1 MLVDFGRMTY
11 FDGVNDGRILTPEV
25 NRVLEFDTDYFQEM
39 INNGNL
45 RDAANYARLYHMNNL
60 DDDRRYYN
68 YIKQIED
75 EADEIEAKYARI
87 RNDKNLFD
95 KVQFAENVFQDRG
108 LEKLSYDNNYANRFK
123 QIKQDF
129 IGNDTSKIS
138 ITFHP
143 KTQKFI
149 FDFLKRDND
158 TQNVQSL
165 YDKLGMNEAELRE
178 QGIKI
183 STDIKTGKT
192 TLTFN
197 KAHNLA
203 DKILYNLPYK
213 STRNLQNMYNAKDGF
228 WNKAIAFFN
237 DINMYDPDNG
247 DKSVAYNPDIAI
259 IDNKGN
265 KTKLDNTE
273 YDMIYNSYKRMIK
286 DAEEAKINAFAENEG
301 PKQYNSIVAP
311 IFTDELQSYTMAYQK
326 GELDP
331 KKYYNYR
338 DEIVGGLDKMIRSI
352 GVENY
357 EIYSNINNEEKTD
370 MTQRLLDTI
379 DKQNLQSWLQSI
391 DRSRI
396 NYMTQSVNG
405 ELGLL
410 ITVDPMAKKET
421 DIKDNTAVDKQFKGR
436 SVKIFIPKPDFAMD
450 LINNSIQNNTQFKA
464 KAKINKMQDYD
475 YGYTTTDQNVI
486 QPDGLGGF
494 KKISTINGKKVETPL
509 TKDEATSEIQLD
521 MGIKDYLSI
530 TPYQFANRFNM
541 GVLSDEYYTFSK
553 QTALKMVNEIYP
565 NIPLINEFG
574 EPINDIQD
582 LFEVDLN
589 YVPGDVA
596 KKIQKFRDTYNKL
609 YKGYNYQ
616 SVSKLS

>member
-1 MLVDFGRMTY
+1 MIVDFGKMSY
-11 FDGVNDGRILTPEV
+11 FDGVNDGRVLVPEV
-25 NRVLEFDTDYFQEM
+25 NGVLKFKTSHFQEM

-60 DDDRRYYN
+60 DDDRQYYN

-75 EADEIEAKYARI
+75 EADEIEAKYARV
-87 RNDKNLFD
+87 RDNKEVFD
-95 KVQFAENVFQDRG
+95 KIQFADNVFQDRG
-108 LEKLSYDNNYANRFK
+108 LEKLSYDNKYANTFK
-123 QIKQDF
+123 QLKQE
-129 IGNDTSKIS
+129 IGGKDATRLS
-138 ITFHP
+138 ITFQA
-143 KTQKFI
+143 KKQKFLGL
-149 FDFLKRDND
+149 DFLAEDNNDRD
-158 TQNVQSL
+158 VQTL
-165 YDKLGMNEAELRE
+165 YDKLGMTEADLRE
-178 QGIKI
+178 MGIKI
-183 STDIKTGKT
+183 SNDIKTGET

-197 KAHNLA
+197 KSHRLA
-203 DKILYNLPYK
+203 DKILYNLNYVDNSYQTKPSVSAFVDKLTGFDNFQPKIKGLNNKNEEIYNY
-213 STRNLQNMYNAKDGF
+213 NLNDAITFSHFTAYQKMIKEATEAKD
-228 WNKAIAFFN
+228 I
-237 DINMYDPDNG
+237 
-247 DKSVAYNPDIAI
+247 
-259 IDNKGN
+259 
-265 KTKLDNTE
+265 
-273 YDMIYNSYKRMIK
+273 
-286 DAEEAKINAFAENEG
+286 AFAENEG

-326 GELDP
+326 GKLDP

-338 DEIVGGLDKMIRSI
+338 DEIVGGLDEMIRSI

-357 EIYSNINNEEKTD
+357 EIYSNVNNEEKTD

-396 NYMTQSVNG
+396 NYMTQSING

-421 DIKDNTAVDKQFKGR
+421 DIKDNTAIDKQFKGR
-436 SVKIFIPKPDFAMD
+436 SIKIFIPKPDFAMD

-464 KAKINKMQDYD
+464 KAKLNKMQDYD
-475 YGYTTTDQNVI
+475 YGYTTTNQDVI
-486 QPDGLGGF
+486 EPDGLGGF
-494 KKISTINGKKVETPL
+494 KKIVTINGKKVETPL

-521 MGIKDYLSI
+521 MGIKDYLST
-530 TPYQFANRFNM
+530 TPYQFANRSNM
-541 GVLSDEYYTFSK
+541 GVLNDEYYTLSK
-553 QTALKMVNEIYP
+553 QAALKMVNEIYP
-565 NIPLINEFG
+565 NILLIDEFG

>member
-1 MLVDFGRMTY
+1 MLVDFGKMTY
-11 FDGVNDGRILTPEV
+11 FDGVNDDRVLVPEV

-45 RDAANYARLYHMNNL
+45 RDAANYARQYHMNNL

-75 EADEIEAKYARI
+75 EADEIEAKYARV
-87 RNDKNLFD
+87 RDNKEVFD
-95 KVQFAENVFQDRG
+95 KIQFADNVFQDRG
-108 LEKLSYDNNYANRFK
+108 LEKLSYDNKYANTFK
-123 QIKQDF
+123 QLKQE
-129 IGNDTSKIS
+129 IGGKDATRLS
-138 ITFHP
+138 ITFQA
-143 KTQKFI
+143 KKQKFLGL
-149 FDFLKRDND
+149 DFLSEDNNDRD
-158 TQNVQSL
+158 VQTL
-165 YDKLGMNEAELRE
+165 YDKLGMTEADLRE
-178 QGIKI
+178 MGIKI
-183 STDIKTGKT
+183 SNDIKTGET

-197 KAHNLA
+197 KSHRLA
-203 DKILYNLPYK
+203 DKILYNLNYVDNSYQTKPSVSAFVDK
-213 STRNLQNMYNAKDGF
+213 LTGF
-228 WNKAIAFFN
+228 DNFQPKIKGLNNKN
-237 DINMYDPDNG
+237 
-247 DKSVAYNPDIAI
+247 
-259 IDNKGN
+259 
-265 KTKLDNTE
+265 E
-273 YDMIYNSYKRMIK
+273 EIYNYNLNDAITFSHFTAYQKMIK
-286 DAEEAKINAFAENEG
+286 EATEAKEIAFAENEG
-301 PKQYNSIVAP
+301 PKQYNSIIAP

-338 DEIVGGLDKMIRSI
+338 DKIVGGLDEMIRSI

-357 EIYSNINNEEKTD
+357 EIYSNVNNEEKTD

-405 ELGLL
+405 KLGLL
-410 ITVDPMAKKET
+410 ITIDPMAKKET

-494 KKISTINGKKVETPL
+494 KKIVTINGKKVETPL

-541 GVLSDEYYTFSK
+541 GILSDEYYTLSK

-574 EPINDIQD
+574 ETINDIQD

>member
-45 RDAANYARLYHMNNL
+45 RDAANYARQYHMNNL
-60 DDDRRYYN
+60 EDDRQYYN

-75 EADEIEAKYARI
+75 EADEIEAKYARV
-87 RNDKNLFD
+87 RDNKEVFD
-95 KVQFAENVFQDRG
+95 KIQFADNVFQDRG
-108 LEKLSYDNNYANRFK
+108 LEKLSYDNKYANTFK
-123 QIKQDF
+123 QLKQE
-129 IGNDTSKIS
+129 IGGKDATKLS
-138 ITFHP
+138 ITFQA
-143 KTQKFI
+143 KKQKFLGL
-149 FDFLKRDND
+149 DFLAEDNNVRD
-158 TQNVQSL
+158 VQTL
-165 YDKLGMNEAELRE
+165 YDKLGMTEANLRE
-178 QGIKI
+178 VGIKI
-183 STDIKTGKT
+183 SNDVKTGET
-192 TLTFN
+192 TLIFN
-197 KAHNLA
+197 KSHRLA
-203 DKILYNLPYK
+203 DKILYNLNYVDN
-213 STRNLQNMYNAKDGF
+213 SYQTRPSLNAIVDKFTGFDNFQPKIKGLNNKNEEIHNYDLNDTATFSHFTAYQKMIKEATEAKD
-228 WNKAIAFFN
+228 I
-237 DINMYDPDNG
+237 
-247 DKSVAYNPDIAI
+247 
-259 IDNKGN
+259 
-265 KTKLDNTE
+265 
-273 YDMIYNSYKRMIK
+273 
-286 DAEEAKINAFAENEG
+286 AFAENEG

-311 IFTDELQSYTMAYQK
+311 IFTDELQSYTMAYQR

-338 DEIVGGLDKMIRSI
+338 DEIVGGLDEMIRSI

-357 EIYSNINNEEKTD
+357 EIYSNVNNEEKTD
-370 MTQRLLDTI
+370 MTQRLINTI

-396 NYMTQSVNG
+396 NYMTQSVDG

-421 DIKDNTAVDKQFKGR
+421 DIKDNTSIDKQFKGR

-450 LINNSIQNNTQFKA
+450 LINNSVQNNTQFKA
-464 KAKINKMQDYD
+464 KAKINKMQDYG
-475 YGYTTTDQNVI
+475 YGYTTANQDVI
-486 QPDGLGGF
+486 ESDGLGGF
-494 KKISTINGKKVETPL
+494 KKISIINGQKIEIPL

-553 QTALKMVNEIYP
+553 QAALKMINEIYP
-565 NIPLINEFG
+565 NIPLIDEFG
-574 EPINDIQD
+574 KPITDVQD

-589 YVPGDVA
+589 YIPGDVA

-616 SVSKLS
+616 ASSKLS

>member
-1 MLVDFGRMTY
+1 MLVDFGRITY
-11 FDGVNDGRILTPEV
+11 FDGVNDGRTLTPEV

-45 RDAANYARLYHMNNL
+45 RDAANYARQYHMNNL

-75 EADEIEAKYARI
+75 EADEIEAKYARVRDNKEI
-87 RNDKNLFD
+87 FD
-95 KVQFAENVFQDRG
+95 KIQFADNVFQDRG
-108 LEKLSYDNNYANRFK
+108 LEKLSYDNKYANTFK
-123 QIKQDF
+123 QLKQE
-129 IGNDTSKIS
+129 IGGKDATKLS
-138 ITFHP
+138 ITFQA
-143 KTQKFI
+143 KKQKFLGL
-149 FDFLKRDND
+149 DFLSEDNND
-158 TQNVQSL
+158 RNIQTL
-165 YDKLGMNEAELRE
+165 YDKLGMSEADLRE
-178 QGIKI
+178 AGIKI
-183 STDIKTGKT
+183 SNDVKTGET

-197 KAHNLA
+197 KAHRLT
-203 DKILYNLPYK
+203 DKILYNLNYVDNSYQTKPSVYSLVDK
-213 STRNLQNMYNAKDGF
+213 LTGF
-228 WNKAIAFFN
+228 DNFQPKIKGLNNKN
-237 DINMYDPDNG
+237 
-247 DKSVAYNPDIAI
+247 
-259 IDNKGN
+259 
-265 KTKLDNTE
+265 E
-273 YDMIYNSYKRMIK
+273 EIYNYDLNDTVTFSHFTAYQKMIK
-286 DAEEAKINAFAENEG
+286 EATEAKEIAFAENEG
-301 PKQYNSIVAP
+301 PKQHNSIIAP
-311 IFTDELQSYTMAYQK
+311 IFTSELQSYTMAYQR

-331 KKYYNYR
+331 KDYYNYR
-338 DEIVGGLDKMIRSI
+338 DKIVGGLDEMIRSI

-357 EIYSNINNEEKTD
+357 EIYSNVNNKEKTD

-396 NYMTQSVNG
+396 NYMTQSVDG

-582 LFEVDLN
+582 LFEVDLD

>member
-1 MLVDFGRMTY
+1 MLVDFGKMTY
-11 FDGVNDGRILTPEV
+11 FDGVNDGRVLVPEV

-45 RDAANYARLYHMNNL
+45 RDAANYARQYHMNNL

-75 EADEIEAKYARI
+75 EADEIEAKYARVRDNKEI
-87 RNDKNLFD
+87 FD
-95 KVQFAENVFQDRG
+95 KIQFADNVFQDRG
-108 LEKLSYDNNYANRFK
+108 LEKLSYDNKYANTFK
-123 QIKQDF
+123 QLKQE
-129 IGNDTSKIS
+129 IGGKDATKLS
-138 ITFHP
+138 ITFQA
-143 KTQKFI
+143 KKQKFLGL
-149 FDFLKRDND
+149 DFLAEDNND
-158 TQNVQSL
+158 RNIQTL
-165 YDKLGMNEAELRE
+165 YDKLGMSEADLRE
-178 QGIKI
+178 VGIKI
-183 STDIKTGKT
+183 SNDVKTGET

-197 KAHNLA
+197 KAHRLT
-203 DKILYNLPYK
+203 DKILYNLNYVDNSYQTKPSVYSLVDK
-213 STRNLQNMYNAKDGF
+213 LTGF
-228 WNKAIAFFN
+228 DNFQPKIKGLNNKN
-237 DINMYDPDNG
+237 
-247 DKSVAYNPDIAI
+247 
-259 IDNKGN
+259 
-265 KTKLDNTE
+265 E
-273 YDMIYNSYKRMIK
+273 EIYNYDLNDTVTFSHFTAYQKMIK
-286 DAEEAKINAFAENEG
+286 EATEAKEIAFAENEG

-338 DEIVGGLDKMIRSI
+338 DKIVGGLDEMIRSI

-410 ITVDPMAKKET
+410 ITIDPMAKKET
-421 DIKDNTAVDKQFKGR
+421 NIKDNTAIDKQFKGR
-436 SVKIFIPKPDFAMD
+436 SVKIFIPKPDFAID

-494 KKISTINGKKVETPL
+494 KKISKINGKKVETPL

>member
-1 MLVDFGRMTY
+1 MLVDFGRITY

-95 KVQFAENVFQDRG
+95 KVQFAENVFQNRG
-108 LEKLSYDNNYANRFK
+108 LEKFSYDNEYANTFK
-123 QIKQDF
+123 QLKQE
-129 IGNDTSKIS
+129 IGSKDATRLS
-138 ITFHP
+138 ITFQA
-143 KTQKFI
+143 KKQKFLGL
-149 FDFLKRDND
+149 DFLAEDNNDRD
-158 TQNVQSL
+158 VQTL
-165 YDKLGMNEAELRE
+165 YDKLDMTEADLRE
-178 QGIKI
+178 MGIKI
-183 STDIKTGKT
+183 SNDIKTGET

-197 KAHNLA
+197 KSHRLA
-203 DKILYNLPYK
+203 DKILYNLNYVDNSYQTKPSVSSFVDK
-213 STRNLQNMYNAKDGF
+213 LTGF
-228 WNKAIAFFN
+228 DNFQPKIKGLNNKN
-237 DINMYDPDNG
+237 
-247 DKSVAYNPDIAI
+247 
-259 IDNKGN
+259 
-265 KTKLDNTE
+265 E
-273 YDMIYNSYKRMIK
+273 EIYNYNLNDAITFSHFTAYQKMIK
-286 DAEEAKINAFAENEG
+286 EATEAKEIAFAENEG
-301 PKQYNSIVAP
+301 PKQYNSIIAP

-338 DEIVGGLDKMIRSI
+338 DEIVGGLDEMIRSI

-357 EIYSNINNEEKTD
+357 EIYSNINNKEKTD

-421 DIKDNTAVDKQFKGR
+421 DIKDNTTIDKQFKGK
-436 SVKIFIPKPDFAMD
+436 SINIFIPKPDFAMD

-464 KAKINKMQDYD
+464 KARLNKMQDYD
-475 YGYTTTDQNVI
+475 YGYTTTNQDVI
-486 QPDGLGGF
+486 EPDGLGGF
-494 KKISTINGKKVETPL
+494 KKTSTINGKKIEIPL

-521 MGIKDYLSI
+521 MGIKDYLST
-530 TPYQFANRFNM
+530 TPYQFANRFNV
-541 GVLSDEYYTFSK
+541 GVLSDEYYTLSK
-553 QTALKMVNEIYP
+553 QAALKMVNEIYP
-565 NIPLINEFG
+565 NILLIDEFG
-574 EPINDIQD
+574 KPIDDIQD

-609 YKGYNYQ
+609 HKGYNYQ
-616 SVSKLS
+616 SLSKLS

>member
-1 MLVDFGRMTY
+1 MLVDFGKMTY
-11 FDGVNDGRILTPEV
+11 FDGVNDGRVLVPEV

-45 RDAANYARLYHMNNL
+45 RDAANYARQYHMNNL

-75 EADEIEAKYARI
+75 EADEIEAKYARVRDNKEI
-87 RNDKNLFD
+87 FD
-95 KVQFAENVFQDRG
+95 KIQFADNVFQDRG
-108 LEKLSYDNNYANRFK
+108 LEKLSYDNKYANTFK
-123 QIKQDF
+123 QLKQE
-129 IGNDTSKIS
+129 IGGKDATKLS
-138 ITFHP
+138 ITFQA
-143 KTQKFI
+143 KKQKFLGL
-149 FDFLKRDND
+149 DFLAEDNND
-158 TQNVQSL
+158 RNIQTL
-165 YDKLGMNEAELRE
+165 YDKLGMSEADLRE
-178 QGIKI
+178 VGIKI
-183 STDIKTGKT
+183 SNDVKTGET

-197 KAHNLA
+197 KAHRLT
-203 DKILYNLPYK
+203 DKILYNLNYVDNSYQTK
-213 STRNLQNMYNAKDGF
+213 SSVYSLVDKLTGF
-228 WNKAIAFFN
+228 DNFQPKIKGLNNKN
-237 DINMYDPDNG
+237 
-247 DKSVAYNPDIAI
+247 
-259 IDNKGN
+259 
-265 KTKLDNTE
+265 E
-273 YDMIYNSYKRMIK
+273 EIYNYDLNDTVTFSHFTAYQKMIK
-286 DAEEAKINAFAENEG
+286 EATEAKEIAFAENEG

-326 GELDP
+326 EELDP

-338 DEIVGGLDKMIRSI
+338 DKIVGGLDEMIRSI

-410 ITVDPMAKKET
+410 ITIDPMAKKET
-421 DIKDNTAVDKQFKGR
+421 NIKDNTAIDKQFKGR

-486 QPDGLGGF
+486 QPDGSGGF

-541 GVLSDEYYTFSK
+541 GVLSDEYYTLSK